1 MRSVS
6 WLFVLAGCGRINFGP
21 AATVADGALATDGG
35 FVAPMLVAEL
45 SGPGA
50 DDDPTL
56 TGDLLEI
63 YFASDRAGGAGEDD
77 IWRSVR
83 ASASEPWQPPAPVA
97 ELNSAQQDEAPGITA
112 DGLEIYLSSSRG
124 GGNDIWMSTRTSR
137 EEAWLPPTLVTELS
151 SGSGDFQAQP
161 SPSKLRLVLYRSSG
175 DRDVYESTR
184 VAVDQPWS
192 SPATLSTISTPDGD
206 RSPCLYGSELE
217 IVFSSDRDSGTFD
230 VQDLFWATRP
240 ALGDEFGSALP
251 LTTVNSPA
259 DDDDPWVS
267 PDGRVLYFSSDRGGD
282 TEIYEARL

>member
-1 MRSVS
+1 MALTPPAWMPRERARGSDAVARSNDPTPGQLALPIFDGATAAPAPPARVLYEPTDADLPTV
-6 WLFVLAGCGRINFGP
+6 WIDRAVLAASTSV
-21 AATVADGALATDGG
+21 AARTVPTSLLGDGISYEGMWLK
-35 FVAPMLVAEL
+35 
-45 SGPGA
+45 
-50 DDDPTL
+50 
-56 TGDLLEI
+56 
-63 YFASDRAGGAGEDD
+63 
-77 IWRSVR
+77 
-83 ASASEPWQPPAPVA
+83 
-97 ELNSAQQDEAPGITA
+97 ITA

-124 GGNDIWMSTRTSR
+124 GGNDIWMSTRSSR
-137 EEAWLPPTLVTELS
+137 ADAWLPPTLVTELS

-184 VAVDQPWS
+184 VAVDQPWTSPTVLS
-192 SPATLSTISTPDGD
+192 SLSSPDGD

-230 VQDLFWATRP
+230 VQDLFRATRP
-240 ALGDEFGSALP
+240 AVGDEFGAAVP
-251 LTTVNSPA
+251 LSTVNSPA